1 VEGGDKADQ
10 LTAELGLDLPEPGTW
25 LPFSY
30 IKLLRDRGIISKDQ
44 QRILFTSIH
53 CREIGS
59 FFMLRAH
66 HGW

>member
-1 VEGGDKADQ
+1 VEGGAKAER

-30 IKLLRDRGIISKDQ
+30 IKLLRDRGIISKDH

-53 CREIGS
+53 MRDIGS
-59 FFMLRAH
+59 FFMFRADD
-66 HGW
+66 G